1 MWQQNKEEKKSQKK
15 AAKNNNK
22 EILLVSYVFIGVFVI
37 LLVKFGYFITIE
49 SPDVINNTYN
59 RRQELLAKRVVRGKI
74 LGNNG
79 EVLAET
85 TVDSDGS
92 ERRKYPYKNMFC
104 HIIGRVSNGK
114 TGIEQLQNINLLTSN
129 ENPLITSLNE
139 IKGEKNKG
147 DNVVTTLDV
156 ELQKVAYEALGNRKG
171 AVVAIEP
178 STGKILSIVSKPDYD
193 PNTIDS
199 KWNSL
204 IKDENKTSALVNRAT
219 QGLYPPGS
227 TFKILTALEF
237 IRENETYE
245 TYTYDCEGKD
255 TFGEVV
261 IHCYNGN
268 QHGEEDLE
276 KAFAKSCNTAFSHIG
291 MDLDKASFR
300 ELCDIFL
307 FNKALPTNL
316 PSNASSFVVNKKTLD
331 EEMPQT
337 AIGQGE
343 TQITPL
349 HNALITATIANEG
362 IMMKP
367 YFIDRLET
375 HTGQVVKQYKPEKYD
390 EIITKEEAKEVAK
403 LMEAVIKDG
412 TASALKGLSFTCAGK
427 TGSAEY
433 NSNKASHAWFV
444 GYAPAENP
452 QIVVSIIVE
461 DGGSGSQTAVPI
473 AKKMFESYL
482 KK

>member
-1 MWQQNKEEKKSQKK
+1 MTYIEIRYGEE
-15 AAKNNNK
+15 
-22 EILLVSYVFIGVFVI
+22 
-37 LLVKFGYFITIE
+37 
-49 SPDVINNTYN
+49 YN
-59 RRQELLAKRVVRGKI
+59 RIAANPRNSLKDQTVVRGSIYDCNGVK
-74 LGNNG
+74 LAYSEENNG
-79 EVLAET
+79 YYT
-85 TVDSDGS
+85 
-92 ERRKYPYKNMFC
+92 RRYPYDNLYS
-104 HIIGRVSNGK
+104 HVIGYVSKDFNHRTLIEAQYNSELLGDSSFASLTDIVNTFKDSGKMGSDITLTINHEMQKTANDAMGNHNGAIVALNVK
-114 TGIEQLQNINLLTSN
+114 TG
-129 ENPLITSLNE
+129 E
-139 IKGEKNKG
+139 I
-147 DNVVTTLDV
+147 L
-156 ELQKVAYEALGNRKG
+156 AM
-171 AVVAIEP
+171 
-178 STGKILSIVSKPDYD
+178 VSKPDFN
-193 PNTIDS
+193 PNLHDFV
-199 KWNSL
+199 
-204 IKDENKTSALVNRAT
+204 KDLEDTALYCRAIQFT
-219 QGLYPPGS
+219 YPPGS

-276 KAFAKSCNTAFSHIG
+276 KAFAKSCNTAFSQIG

-367 YFIDRLET
+367 YVIDRLET
-375 HTGQVVKQYKPEKYD
+375 HTGQVVKQYKPEQYD

-403 LMEAVIKDG
+403 LMEAVVEDG
-412 TASALKGLSFTCAGK
+412 TASALNGLSSTCAGK

-444 GYAPAENP
+444 GYAPVENP
-452 QIVVSIIVE
+452 EIVVSIIVE
-461 DGGSGSQTAVPI
+461 DGGSGSKTAVPI